1 MAIEFAK
8 TIKNLRTSQ
17 GLSQLELAD
26 KLFVTR
32 STVAR
37 WETGTRVPDA
47 TMIIKIAE
55 VLGVDVETLIAA
67 AAETDTTPTLLIL
80 DDEQIILQGGAAV
93 LKQAFPDA
101 NVVAFCIPNEALKY
115 AQENRVDLAFIDIE
129 MGQVSGFDVCRKL
142 LDLSSRTQILYLTAY
157 REYSFDAWST
167 GASGFLLKPLT
178 VDSVKDAVG
187 RLPRPIMG
195 VTV

>member
-47 TMIIKIAE
+47 
-55 VLGVDVETLIAA
+55 
-67 AAETDTTPTLLIL
+67 
-80 DDEQIILQGGAAV
+80 
-93 LKQAFPDA
+93 
-101 NVVAFCIPNEALKY
+101 NVVDFCIPSEALKY
-115 AQENRVDLAFIDIE
+115 AQENPVDLAFVDIK
-129 MGQVSGFDVCRKL
+129 MGHVSGFDVCQKL
-142 LDLSSRTQILYLTAY
+142 LEISSRTQVLYLTAY

-167 GASGFLLKPLT
+167 GASGFLLKPL
-178 VDSVKDAVG
+178 SVDAVKEAVS

-195 VTV
+195 VTQ

>member
-17 GLSQLELAD
+17 GLSQLELSD

-37 WETGTRVPDA
+37 WETGSRVPDA
-47 TMIIKIAE
+47 TMIVKIAE

-101 NVVAFCIPNEALKY
+101 KIAAFCIPSEALKY
-115 AQENRVDLAFIDIE
+115 AQENPVDLAFVDIK
-129 MGQVSGFDVCRKL
+129 MGHVSGFDVCQKL
-142 LDLSSRTQILYLTAY
+142 LEISSRTQVLYLTAY

-167 GASGFLLKPLT
+167 GASGFLLKPL
-178 VDSVKDAVG
+178 SVDAVKEAVS

>member
-55 VLGVDVETLIAA
+55 VLGVDVETLISAA
-67 AAETDTTPTLLIL
+67 AKTDTTPTVLIL

-101 NVVAFCIPNEALKY
+101 NVVDFCIPSEALKY
-115 AQENRVDLAFIDIE
+115 AQENPVDLAFVDIK
-129 MGQVSGFDVCRKL
+129 MGHVSGFDVCQKL
-142 LDLSSRTQILYLTAY
+142 LEISSRTQVLYLTAY

-167 GASGFLLKPLT
+167 GASGFLLKPL
-178 VDSVKDAVG
+178 SVDAVKEAVS

-195 VTV
+195 VTQ